1 MNIRTKFAQ
10 DLWRFAPLS
19 STMSFLLKRALQV
32 SRAPVRFYA
41 SKTLSPLEKYRAKLE
56 KKARE
61 LGVASVEDLKA
72 KLKDEIEQKKK
83 ELNAVDP
90 LKELEEYE
98 KAQAAKVQK
107 KASNKVRGAI
117 DKATPK
123 APYKTLSS
131 FLDVDKVKELPEKEV
146 DFLWRARFQQKE
158 RALHATLN
166 ATQFANI
173 FANAF
178 KNPNFILPLPKDG
191 EGYEMHFVQWAF
203 VGPHTTHCM
212 LTSLAEYKLHKEYAK
227 PHTTLMF
234 HQELVDEVGKVLMN
248 GQVEEDVP
256 LSMDEA
262 QLLVLNV
269 QRFYGGLTE
278 SEGSKRKLEL
288 LKEFTAG
295 NPDFSMER
303 LIEEAASFD

>member
-1 MNIRTKFAQ
+1 
-10 DLWRFAPLS
+10 
-19 STMSFLLKRALQV
+19 MSFLLKRALQV

-303 LIEEAASFD
+303 LIEEAASFDWADVSPIYMYINELFSIDT

>member
-1 MNIRTKFAQ
+1 
-10 DLWRFAPLS
+10 
-19 STMSFLLKRALQV
+19 MSFLLKRALQV